1 MRYATTG
8 QPAQARAALSTVLN
22 RYRAMAMTFWLL
34 EAEGALAQVEGLRSW
49 EGSSDRA
56 VLRNAQFW
64 RKRRPNHQTCCC
76 TRRASQR
83 VSATWISLGHARAP
97 A

>member
-49 EGSSDRA
+49 KGSSGYPFSPGHYVTSITYRESLMALPGQGQLID
-56 VLRNAQFW
+56 LR
-64 RKRRPNHQTCCC
+64 
-76 TRRASQR
+76 
-83 VSATWISLGHARAP
+83 
-97 A
+97 

>member
-56 VLRNAQFW
+56 VLRNAQEYH
-64 RKRRPNHQTCCC
+64 RCRR
-76 TRRASQR
+76 
-83 VSATWISLGHARAP
+83 
-97 A
+97 